1 MASLTLDALDLSA
14 LLCSRVCHDL
24 ISPVGAIGNGLEVLE
39 DDNDPSMREFALD
52 LIRKSART
60 ASARVQFAR
69 IAFGA
74 SGSAGAAI
82 DLADAEKLSRNMYAD
97 EKPELSWS
105 APQALFPKNKVKL
118 LLNLVVIAATAIP
131 RGGLIDVKVTGDGDA
146 PEMVIRAKG
155 SHARIPP
162 HAEEL
167 IAGTPENGAI
177 DSHGILAYYAGLVAR
192 AAAMTVTF
200 SIEGDEVTI
209 RAVPAGVAAE
219 SSTPANAPT
228 SEDARPSDSEP
239 PDTALA

>member
-24 ISPVGAIGNGLEVLE
+24 ISPVGAINNGLEVLE

-82 DLADAEKLSRNMYAD
+82 DLADAEKLTRNMFAE
-97 EKPELSWS
+97 EKPDIAWS
-105 APQALFPKNKVKL
+105 APVALFPKNKVKL
-118 LLNLVVIAATAIP
+118 LLNLVVISNTAIP

-146 PEMVIRAKG
+146 PDIVIVAKG

-167 IAGTPENGAI
+167 IAGTPEDGSV

-200 SIEGDEVTI
+200 SIEGDAVTI
-209 RAVPAGVAAE
+209 RAVPTEATVEPA
-219 SSTPANAPT
+219 PANAPT
-228 SEDARPSDSEP
+228 SEDDRPSDSEP
-239 PDTALA
+239 SDTALA

>member
-39 DDNDPSMREFALD
+39 DDNDPSMRDFALD
-52 LIRKSART
+52 LIRKSSRT

-74 SGSAGAAI
+74 GGSAGATI
-82 DLADAEKLSRNMYAD
+82 DLADAEKLTRNLFAE
-97 EKPELSWS
+97 EKPEIAWS
-105 APQALFPKNKVKL
+105 APQAFFPKNKVKL
-118 LLNLVVIAATAIP
+118 LLNLAMIASTAIP
-131 RGGLIDVKVTGDGDA
+131 RGGLIDVAVTGDGDA
-146 PEMVIRAKG
+146 AEFVIRAKG

-162 HAEEL
+162 HAEAL
-167 IAGTPENGAI
+167 IAGTPESGSV
-177 DSHGILAYYAGLVAR
+177 DSHGILAYYAGLIAR
-192 AAAMTVTF
+192 AAAMNVAF
-200 SIEGDEVTI
+200 SIEGEEVTI
-209 RAVPAGVAAE
+209 RATPTEASADPV
-219 SSTPANAPT
+219 SPANRPS